1 MAETKTTKKAAPKKT
16 ASKAMSEKTLQEQL
30 TEKRTDLL
38 EAKKSLRSGELVNPR
53 IIASYRKDIA
63 RLLTKVNAEK
73 EGK

>member
-1 MAETKTTKKAAPKKT
+1 MAETKTTKKAAPKKV
-16 ASKAMSEKTLQEQL
+16 ASKTVSEKPLQEQL
-30 TEKRTDLL
+30 AEKRTDLL